1 MVHRGKRHKNL
12 GTTINYNTKGN
23 IVFTVFD
30 YIHDVLDKSPE
41 EFHGWAETPAANHLF
56 DVEKESEKLN
66 KEYGILFHHLLAKL
80 LYLSNSERLNIQTD
94 V

>member
-41 EFHGWAETPAANHLF
+41 EFHG
-56 DVEKESEKLN
+56 
-66 KEYGILFHHLLAKL
+66 
-80 LYLSNSERLNIQTD
+80 
-94 V
+94 